1 MRVLTLLES
10 IGDGIIS
17 LPETLWHG
25 IERTGRDLG
34 FDGSQPFEEAWAQ
47 NWRLLKLLE
56 HTVKYVVRDYRTPLV
71 RSVEIIFKNYYET
84 LPECAKR
91 KINNAAGKKVAYLG
105 GKIAVNAIVVKE
117 IAKKISDKLMKTT
130 FFTRIPKLL
139 IKEAGLIL
147 SIQGTIYKS
156 AQASERLKAKFPKI
170 WLEMKKHDL
179 DMLYFLIEKPMQ
191 KYLNA
196 IRMNKMLHGVY
207 QSKVKSEYCK

>member
-17 LPETLWHG
+17 LPVTLWHG

-34 FDGSQPFEEAWAQ
+34 FDGSQSFEEAWAQ
-47 NWRLLKLLE
+47 NKRLYDL
-56 HTVKYVVRDYRTPLV
+56 LV
-71 RSVEIIFKNYYET
+71 RVGGFVIHERNSPLAQAVEIILKNYYET

-91 KINNAAGKKVAYLG
+91 RINNAAGKKLGYFG
-105 GKIAVNAIVVKE
+105 GKIAVNAIVVKK
-117 IAKKISDKLMKTT
+117 IAKKTSDKLMKTT

-147 SIQGTIYKS
+147 SIQGTIYES

-170 WLEMKKHDL
+170 WMEMKKHDL

-196 IRMNKMLHGVY
+196 IRMNKTLHSVY
-207 QSKVKSEYCK
+207 QKKVKSEYCR